1 MAGAKGKRGSDPQ
14 LLLLLGYVG
23 LYHNSPCSRW
33 PPVFQPTFAVLNAAS
48 IDHTAHDSLSPNN
61 HAHVMAPTRH
71 TRPDGSLLRP
81 CLLDRCTTARGVQ
94 SDDHRLLFSASSL
107 LLSVLSAAVMV
118 GSTQTAVGTRR
129 PALRAKATYVMPGI
143 RAEAASQ
150 RLVSCPKYCVC
161 TDSHRNSYRA
171 PSG

>member
-23 LYHNSPCSRW
+23 LYHNLSCSRW
-33 PPVFQPTFAVLNAAS
+33 PRVFQLFFAVLNAAS

-94 SDDHRLLFSASSL
+94 SDDYRLLFSATSL

-118 GSTQTAVGTRR
+118 GSMQTAVGTRR
-129 PALRAKATYVMPGI
+129 PALRAKATCNARNPRRGGGESKVGSM
-143 RAEAASQ
+143 S
-150 RLVSCPKYCVC
+150 YCVC
-161 TDSHRNSYRA
+161 TDTHRNSYRA